1 MEGKKR
7 FNNQTSTILQ
17 NNDKEW
23 QQRKLTQK
31 SLILF
36 QQKQE
41 RFGLNCQQSMVVI
54 LLGDRNGT
62 GKQCRFL

>member
-7 FNNQTSTILQ
+7 FNNQISTILP

-31 SLILF
+31 SLILSH
-36 QQKQE
+36 QKQE
-41 RFGLNCQQSMVVI
+41 RFGLNRQQSTY
-54 LLGDRNGT
+54 GSFTAR
-62 GKQCRFL
+62 R